1 MTVKE
6 LKEKLELIIEEGKGD
21 YKVCYLDDILEEF
34 AIGFSDRD
42 KEVYL

>member
-6 LKEKLELIIEEGKGD
+6 LKEKLECVIEEGKGD
-21 YKVCYLDDILEEF
+21 YNICYLDDNLDEF
-34 AIGFSDRD
+34 VIAYSDRD

>member
-6 LKEKLELIIEEGKGD
+6 LKEKLEIIIEEGKAD
-21 YKVCYLDDILEEF
+21 YKVCYLDDNLDDF
-34 AIGFSDRD
+34 VIGFSDID

>member
-6 LKEKLELIIEEGKGD
+6 LKERLELLIEDGKED
-21 YKVCYLDDILEEF
+21 YKVCYLDDNLDEF
-34 AIGFSDRD
+34 AIAFSDRD

>member
-6 LKEKLELIIEEGKGD
+6 LKRKLEIIIEDGKGD
-21 YKVCYLDDILEEF
+21 YKVCYLDDNLHKFVIVY
-34 AIGFSDRD
+34 SDRD

>member
-6 LKEKLELIIEEGKGD
+6 LKEKLECVIEEGKGD
-21 YKVCYLDDILEEF
+21 YKVCYLDDILDEF
-34 AIGFSDRD
+34 VIVYNDRD

>member
-6 LKEKLELIIEEGKGD
+6 LKEKLEIIIEDGKGD
-21 YKVCYLDDILEEF
+21 YKVCYLDDNLDEF
-34 AIGFSDRD
+34 VIAYSDRD

>member
-6 LKEKLELIIEEGKGD
+6 LKEKLECVIEEGKGD
-21 YKVCYLDDILEEF
+21 YKVCYLDDNLDEF
-34 AIGFSDRD
+34 EIAYSDID